1 LTLVEAISTTPS
13 IKERYEELKKVSLQ
27 GYETD
32 IHEYKEAFPDL
43 FNWEVDAAFSDH
55 SDNVTRCPRCHW
67 ELEEGRCLHCSWEP
81 AHRNHQMFESDSHED
96 TTTDTEARLSR
107 EFIAR
112 NLGHRHRREYDMDA
126 FYSADS
132 DGPRPSDD
140 EFIVPDSDI
149 ESVSSPDDEDDEE
162 DYEDF
167 VTRSRFNI
175 TQNTVSETHEF
186 TEFGS
191 DDDDYSDDNG
201 VQESMLWRP
210 GSDRFQAFHASGH
223 HTGVP
228 ETPPPPY
235 SYPAV
240 VVPPVSFQ
248 PFHSQSQL
256 PNRAPPRATP
266 RRLRSHEHIHH
277 LNQPYMAAPEEQQ
290 SQPHLLPQFQQ
301 PPETM
306 LNERQRHELDTL
318 NEAPLGNSLAER
330 MQQRRE
336 AAELARRRAQPA
348 NRTQRRQPAA
358 GTTASNPVDL
368 SATPRAPRRH
378 RGRRNQPIIIDDEE
392 EPEHEAPADS
402 QQAENPDELEGPEV
416 IRYSAAGY
424 LEHDPSDHR
433 PEVDMYRTQ
442 VAYHSRE
449 NDVYEPRRIRVFDND
464 SDEDPP
470 QPQHQQQQQPQA
482 TDSDSDDYYGTYDRR
497 FR

>member
-1 LTLVEAISTTPS
+1 MTLVESISTTPS
-13 IKERYEELKKVSLQ
+13 IKERYEEMKKVSLQ

-32 IHEYKEAFPDL
+32 MQEYKEAFPDL

-81 AHRNHQMFESDSHED
+81 SQRSNQIYDSDSHED
-96 TTTDTEARLSR
+96 TTTDTEAQLAR
-107 EFIAR
+107 EFIAS
-112 NLGHRHRREYDMDA
+112 NLGHRNRLEYDPDA
-126 FYSADS
+126 YYSADS

-140 EFIVPDSDI
+140 EFVVPDSDI
-149 ESVSSPDDEDDEE
+149 ESVSDPGDEDDED

-167 VTRSRFNI
+167 VSRTRFNI
-175 TQNTVSETHEF
+175 TQNTVSQTHEF

-191 DDDDYSDDNG
+191 DDDDYDYSDNNG

-210 GSDRFQAFHASGH
+210 GSDRFRAQNASGH
-223 HTGVP
+223 NTGVP

-248 PFHSQSQL
+248 PFNSLSQL
-256 PNRAPPRATP
+256 PNRAAPRAAP
-266 RRLRSHEHIHH
+266 RRLRSHEPAHH
-277 LNQPYMAAPEEQQ
+277 LNLPFMEAPQDQQPQQ
-290 SQPHLLPQFQQ
+290 PPQFQQ
-301 PPETM
+301 PPEPT
-306 LNERQRHELDTL
+306 LSERQRHELGIL

-336 AAELARRRAQPA
+336 AAELARRRAQPVSQI
-348 NRTQRRQPAA
+348 QRRHPAA
-358 GTTASNPVDL
+358 GTTANNPVDL

-392 EPEHEAPADS
+392 ESGHEAPADTQPTEAS
-402 QQAENPDELEGPEV
+402 DDLEGPEV
-416 IRYSAAGY
+416 ITYSAAGY

-449 NDVYEPRRIRVFDND
+449 NDTYEPRRIRVFDND

-470 QPQHQQQQQPQA
+470 QSQRQQQQSRI
-482 TDSDSDDYYGTYDRR
+482 TGSDSDDYYGTYNRR